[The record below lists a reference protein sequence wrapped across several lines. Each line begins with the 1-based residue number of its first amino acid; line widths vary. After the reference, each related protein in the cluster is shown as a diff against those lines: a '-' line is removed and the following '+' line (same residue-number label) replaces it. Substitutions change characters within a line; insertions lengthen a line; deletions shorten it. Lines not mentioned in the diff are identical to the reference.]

1 MHIDDTRTEPL
12 LAFLGPTELW
22 IVLGGL
28 VFLFGAKKLPE
39 MARAM
44 GSSVTQFKKGLD
56 SPEEEPAKQIEGT
69 SGPDGDAKP

>member
-22 IVLGGL
+22 IVLGAL

-56 SPEEEPAKQIEGT
+56 TPEEEPAKQIDGAPG
-69 SGPDGDAKP
+69 SDGDTKS

>member
-1 MHIDDTRTEPL
+1 MQIDDTRTEPI

-22 IVLGGL
+22 IVLGAL

-56 SPEEEPAKQIEGT
+56 AADEEPAKKIEGAPG
-69 SGPDGDAKP
+69 SEGDPQS

>member
-1 MHIDDTRTEPL
+1 MQIDDTRTEPL

-22 IVLGGL
+22 IVLGAL

-56 SPEEEPAKQIEGT
+56 SPEEEPAKKIESAPG
-69 SGPDGDAKP
+69 SEGDPQS